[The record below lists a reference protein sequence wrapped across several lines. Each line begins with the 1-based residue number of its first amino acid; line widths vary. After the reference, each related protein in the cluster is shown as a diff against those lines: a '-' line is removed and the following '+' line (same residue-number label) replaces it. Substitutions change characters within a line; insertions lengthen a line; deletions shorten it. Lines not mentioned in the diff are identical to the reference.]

1 MPGIYGFDHIVVR
14 VEDFNVGMGD
24 MGSLPGLELRETGEN
39 PCEDASLAPTRS
51 RSLLSSS
58 ARLLGQWMDRSW
70 TPRCDT
76 GGNSKAKTQAVHSFI
91 GPQGS
96 G

>member
-39 PCEDASLAPTRS
+39 PCEDASPPTRS

-58 ARLLGQWMDRSW
+58 SARLLPWREPGL
-70 TPRCDT
+70 
-76 GGNSKAKTQAVHSFI
+76 
-91 GPQGS
+91 
-96 G
+96 

>member
-39 PCEDASLAPTRS
+39 PCEDASLAPA
-51 RSLLSSS
+51 LLSSSS
-58 ARLLGQWMDRSW
+58 ARLLPWRE
-70 TPRCDT
+70 P
-76 GGNSKAKTQAVHSFI
+76 VL
-91 GPQGS
+91 
-96 G
+96 